1 MRLRKFVQLLVV
13 VVTVTLLGAAC
24 ATDDTAQ
31 EDAAA
36 ALAEAG
42 GARSDAAAAMAE
54 AGGARSD
61 AAAAMAEASGARSDA
76 TAGAAGANAANAAAE
91 AATAEAA
98 AALAAADAAQA
109 AANVAL
115 ATAEGNL
122 SLVADAKAALAE
134 ARAAAE
140 AASSEAGL
148 AREEAAAAQAEA
160 ASAQEEAAAARAE
173 AAAAQAEAAAA
184 QAEADAALAAVE
196 AIGPSEA
203 PGGPFTLMVSG
214 TGYAMPGPAGGIL
227 GGLPPDEVFPWTYNF
242 GTATYEAGGEPAAPF
257 DPSIRTASQDYEIAW
272 VSGWAAL
279 EFSQYIANS
288 IESTAAASGVH
299 VGAICDSEFD
309 PEKALACAETVAE
322 SDPDA
327 VIFGNWRS
335 EAAESSMEVFD
346 DVGIPVITIDVW
358 HPNAIFFGAN
368 NYVSGAVAG
377 VNTGLYALETWNC
390 RGVHVLLAQNLTAG
404 EAPDLRTSG
413 FADGVQAVCGSNVPV
428 SRIDVDG
435 SPENGF
441 VSTTDWLTGNP
452 GAEHVLATSLDDVVA
467 VPMSRAMEQA
477 GRSGVAAGH
486 GSEPNGVE
494 RLNEGPASET
504 RYLGSVAYFPEL
516 YGVYA
521 VAALIDILDGRAV
534 PQEIHI
540 DHVWVTRDNVDLY
553 YDPEGQPIHNLG
565 P

>member
-1 MRLRKFVQLLVV
+1 
-13 VVTVTLLGAAC
+13 
-24 ATDDTAQ
+24 
-31 EDAAA
+31 
-36 ALAEAG
+36 
-42 GARSDAAAAMAE
+42 
-54 AGGARSD
+54 
-61 AAAAMAEASGARSDA
+61 
-76 TAGAAGANAANAAAE
+76 
-91 AATAEAA
+91 
-98 AALAAADAAQA
+98 
-109 AANVAL
+109 
-115 ATAEGNL
+115 
-122 SLVADAKAALAE
+122 
-134 ARAAAE
+134 
-140 AASSEAGL
+140 
-148 AREEAAAAQAEA
+148 
-160 ASAQEEAAAARAE
+160 
-173 AAAAQAEAAAA
+173 
-184 QAEADAALAAVE
+184 
-196 AIGPSEA
+196 
-203 PGGPFTLMVSG
+203 MVDE

-227 GGLPPDEVFPWTYNF
+227 GGLPPEGVFPWTYNF
-242 GTATYEAGGEPAAPF
+242 DTANFEAGDSPAEPF
-257 DPSIRTASQDYEIAW
+257 DPSIRTATQDYEIAW

-279 EFSQYIANS
+279 EFSQYIENS
-288 IESTAAASGVH
+288 IKSTAAASGVH

-346 DVGIPVITIDVW
+346 DAGIPVITIDVW

-368 NYVSGAVAG
+368 NYVSGALAG
-377 VNTGLYALETWNC
+377 VNTGRYARETWNC
-390 RGVHVLLAQNLTAG
+390 QGIHVLLAQNLTAG

-413 FADGVQAVCGSNVPV
+413 FADGVQAVCGGDVPV
-428 SRIDVDG
+428 SKIDVDG

-486 GSEPNGVE
+486 GAEPNGVE

-540 DHVWVTRDNVDLY
+540 DHVWINRGNVDLY